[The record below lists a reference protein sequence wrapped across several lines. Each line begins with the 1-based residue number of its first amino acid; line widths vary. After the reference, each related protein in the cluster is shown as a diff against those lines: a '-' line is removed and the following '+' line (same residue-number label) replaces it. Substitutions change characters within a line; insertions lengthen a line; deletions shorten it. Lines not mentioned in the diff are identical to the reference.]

1 MFYMNLTLAQ
11 NNNKRV
17 ALLIAGLSVAIPIVV
32 ALLMILPQNSR
43 PEGVDVS
50 FLPTFHAILNSLT
63 ALALLAGFA
72 MVKRG
77 NVKGHRLAMGSAFL
91 LSGVFL
97 SSYVIYHT
105 YAPSTPYGGEG
116 LMRTVYFTILISHIL
131 LAMVIVPMVLFSV
144 FYGLTNQIVKHKRLS
159 RFTFPVWLY
168 VAITGV
174 LVYVMISPYY

>member
-1 MFYMNLTLAQ
+1 M
-11 NNNKRV
+11 
-17 ALLIAGLSVAIPIVV
+17 LIGGLSVAIPIVV